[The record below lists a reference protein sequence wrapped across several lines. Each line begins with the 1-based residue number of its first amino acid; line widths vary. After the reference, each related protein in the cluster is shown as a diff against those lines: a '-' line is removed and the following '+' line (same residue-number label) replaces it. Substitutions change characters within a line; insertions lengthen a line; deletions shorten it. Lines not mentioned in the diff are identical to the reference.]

1 MISLWK
7 DILHC
12 IRNTKINDKPKE
24 VLKIMNLITFRLYKL
39 AYEIFE
45 TY

>member
-1 MISLWK
+1 MINLWK

-12 IRNTKINDKPKE
+12 IRKTRINNKPKE
-24 VLKIMNLITFRLYKL
+24 VSKIMNLITVRLYKL

-45 TY
+45 TS